1 VQKDN
6 VVYHGLAGHFFLQD
20 IPHVLKVRVIADL
33 EYRVKEE
40 MKRENIPADEARY
53 ILKKDD
59 DERRK
64 WGLQLYGRD
73 TLDSS
78 LYDLVVHIKTKKV
91 DDAVGLILYA
101 ARMSC
106 FQTTPE
112 SQKILD
118 DLTLAAELK
127 TALVDEFPT
136 SEVTA
141 KDSAAFVKLELPL
154 SQQQKATDRIKQI
167 AETVPGVKEINV
179 HLIPMMGAD

>member
-1 VQKDN
+1 
-6 VVYHGLAGHFFLQD
+6 
-20 IPHVLKVRVIADL
+20 
-33 EYRVKEE
+33 
-40 MKRENIPADEARY
+40 
-53 ILKKDD
+53 
-59 DERRK
+59 
-64 WGLQLYGRD
+64 
-73 TLDSS
+73 
-78 LYDLVVHIKTKKV
+78 
-91 DDAVGLILYA
+91 VGLILYA

-141 KDSAAFVKLELPL
+141 KDGSGFVKIELPL

-167 AETVPGVKEINV
+167 AETVPGVKVIDV
-179 HLIPMMGAD
+179 HVIPLMGAD

>member
-1 VQKDN
+1 
-6 VVYHGLAGHFFLQD
+6 
-20 IPHVLKVRVIADL
+20 
-33 EYRVKEE
+33 
-40 MKRENIPADEARY
+40 M
-53 ILKKDD
+53 
-59 DERRK
+59 
-64 WGLQLYGRD
+64 QLYGRD
-73 TLDSS
+73 TRDSS

-127 TALVDEFPT
+127 AALVDEFPT

-141 KDSAAFVKLELPL
+141 KDSSALVKIEIPL
-154 SQQQKATDRIKQI
+154 SQQEKATDRIKQI
-167 AETVPGVKEINV
+167 AETVPGVKEVNV
-179 HLIPMMGAD
+179 HVIPLMGAG